1 MSIKNNFSLFVLF
14 FSLFS
19 ILSAQKVKLSDVDVK
34 AQFMRLAPIG
44 FQSDISSFYV
54 DVSGNERFLESIGYS
69 SNIIKNSINIA
80 GYKRIDQTVG
90 AQVVLP
96 IVGPSSSGVKH
107 KTEDKKNKEGKT
119 WKEYSADYDFSAS
132 CMVKVIDPKKNI
144 LMEYLI
150 EVSNRTSTQAYKTKA
165 EVDKYVKDNNEK
177 INKEGLKGI
186 TKKLIDDI
194 NTRLRIEFS
203 VTPDKDK
210 VEFYTIKTKDHP
222 EFDEY
227 AKMNELIENA
237 FIELKANDNSIYKTK
252 IQPLIEFWTKKE
264 PTYSGSDKEQIKLKY
279 ACQMN
284 LANAYFWSEDFDNAK
299 KYANLVQNG
308 KENPKDGKKLIEKIE
323 KVQNYLNKSGRTT
336 RFFNIEMSSEEIE
349 KVEILQKEK
358 EERISKGELIDFPD
372 FNSKVDLK
380 SHSKVKKGIY
390 YSSSGKV
397 DTGYFVFENNADFP
411 DFRDPKGIRFAYL
424 KDGKIELGTPNYGKT
439 KALQIGDD
447 HYEVKDVKVKSII
460 GSTSMSN
467 AIVEVINDF
476 ERTQVV
482 MIHPPYK
489 YAKTIGS
496 SGEELKP
503 DLFVYNKANNIYHP
517 TDGLTGPSQ
526 ALIKI
531 VEDCPKAKELA
542 EKNKEEMK
550 KNSLLT
556 RLAGLPNVEAII
568 MVLKEFDNC
577 K

>member
-1 MSIKNNFSLFVLF
+1 MKFQVIIVFYLLMGFSLN
-14 FSLFS
+14 
-19 ILSAQKVKLSDVDVK
+19 AQKVKLSDVDVK
-34 AQFMRLAPIG
+34 AHFMRLAPIG
-44 FQSDISSFYV
+44 FQSDISSYYV
-54 DVSGNERFLESIGYS
+54 DVSGNERVLESIGYS
-69 SNIIKNSINIA
+69 SNIIKSSINIA
-80 GYKRIDQTVG
+80 GYKRIDQAVG

-119 WKEYSADYDFSAS
+119 WKEYKADYDFSAS

-150 EVSNRTSTQAYKTKA
+150 EVSNRTSSQAYMTKA
-165 EVDKYVKDNNEK
+165 EVDKYIKDNHDK

-210 VEFYTIKTKDHP
+210 VEFYSIKTKEHP

-227 AKMNELIENA
+227 TKMNELIENA
-237 FIELKANDNSIYKTK
+237 FIELKANDNSSYKTK

-264 PTYSGSDKEQIKLKY
+264 PTYSGSDKEQMKLKY

-299 KYANLVQNG
+299 KYATLVQSG

-323 KVQNYLNKSGRTT
+323 KVQKYLNKSGRTT
-336 RFFNIEMSSEEIE
+336 RFFNIEMSSEEVE
-349 KVEILQKEK
+349 KTEILQKEK

-372 FNSKVDLK
+372 FNSKVDLQN
-380 SHSKVKKGIY
+380 HSKVKKGIY
-390 YSSSGKV
+390 YSNSGKV

-411 DFRDPKGIRFAYL
+411 DFRDSRNIRFAYL
-424 KDGKIELGTPNYGKT
+424 KEGVIEVGAPNYSKT
-439 KALQIGDD
+439 KALQIGDSY
-447 HYEVKDVKVKSII
+447 YEVKDVKIKSII
-460 GSTSMSN
+460 GSTNLSN

-476 ERTQVV
+476 DRTQLVV
-482 MIHPPYK
+482 VHPPFK
-489 YAKTIGS
+489 YSKSIGS
-496 SGEELKP
+496 SNEELKP
-503 DLFVYNKANNIYHP
+503 DLFIYNKKNQIYHP
-517 TDGLTGPSQ
+517 TDGLTGPSK

-550 KNSLLT
+550 KKSLLD
-556 RLAGLPNVEAII
+556 RLSGFPNVEAII
-568 MVLKEFDNC
+568 LVMQEYDNC